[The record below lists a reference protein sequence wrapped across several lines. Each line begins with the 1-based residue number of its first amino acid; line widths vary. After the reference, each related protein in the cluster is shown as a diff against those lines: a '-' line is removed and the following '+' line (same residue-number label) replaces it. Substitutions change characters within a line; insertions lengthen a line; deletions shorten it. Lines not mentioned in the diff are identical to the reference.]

1 MSSDNRIALLIFLI
15 VIYIGLFLLLF
26 PWMPVAMWS
35 GAFLSDPVL
44 EYSAVYLLIGKVL
57 PFLVIVYPIFMIHGV
72 ISSWLAMRRGKSSS
86 IILLKALYPLLLII
100 PVLLVVVAFVKQ

>member
-1 MSSDNRIALLIFLI
+1 MSSDNRIALRIFLI

-35 GAFLSDPVL
+35 GAFLIDPVL

-57 PFLVIVYPIFMIHGV
+57 PFLVIVYPIFMIHGA

-86 IILLKALYPLLLII
+86 IILLKALYPLLLIV

>member
-1 MSSDNRIALLIFLI
+1 MSSDNKIVLRIFLI

-26 PWMPVAMWS
+26 PWLPVAMWS

-44 EYSAVYLLIGKVL
+44 EYSAVYLLTGKVL
-57 PFLVIVYPIFMIHGV
+57 PFLVIVYPIFMIHGA

>member
-1 MSSDNRIALLIFLI
+1 MSSDNKIVLRIFLI

-26 PWMPVAMWS
+26 PWLPVAMWS

-57 PFLVIVYPIFMIHGV
+57 PFLVIVYPIFMIHGA